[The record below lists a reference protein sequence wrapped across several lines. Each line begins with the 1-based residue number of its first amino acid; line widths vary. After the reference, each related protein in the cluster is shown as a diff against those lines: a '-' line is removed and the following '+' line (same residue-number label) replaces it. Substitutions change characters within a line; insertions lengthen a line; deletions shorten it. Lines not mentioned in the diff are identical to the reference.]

1 MRQHTLFWFVL
12 LISLTIWARPASAQ
26 VHGNTEPIQVT
37 GVLRY
42 AEDGRPAND
51 VVVRLEALTGGVVNE
66 VRTDRLGKFR
76 FPDLSPKQYHVVI
89 RQPGYRA
96 IQREV
101 NLVMMFAEYLQLS
114 LVPESSAKT
123 SAPPAPKVVDVNV
136 RPEALK
142 EFEQAQAAFASEKKE
157 QRLEGVRHLEAA
169 IELSPQFIEA
179 YLRLGIAWMDL
190 QQLDKAEQTLRHAL
204 EINPRTPIA
213 LFALGEI
220 YLRQR
225 KYEDAEKVLR
235 QGLVIEDHAWQGHF
249 ALGRLYWSRG
259 DIVSAGRQVGLTIQ
273 LNPNLAEAHLLAGN
287 ILLRGKRREDAV
299 EQFQEYLRLAPD
311 GEYAAQAR
319 EAIERIKKSP

>member
-1 MRQHTLFWFVL
+1 
-12 LISLTIWARPASAQ
+12 
-26 VHGNTEPIQVT
+26 VHSNTEPIQVT

-123 SAPPAPKVVDVNV
+123 STPSPKVVDVNV

-157 QRLEGVRHLEAA
+157 QKLEGVRHLEAA

-225 KYEDAEKVLR
+225 KYGDAEKVLR
-235 QGLVIEDHAWQGHF
+235 AGLAIEDHAWQGHF
-249 ALGRLYWSRG
+249 ALARLYWSRG
-259 DIVSAGRQVGLTIQ
+259 DIVKAGRQVGLTIQ
-273 LNPNLAEAHLLAGN
+273 LNANLAEAHLLAGN
-287 ILLRGKRREDAV
+287 ILLRGNRREDAV

-311 GEYAAQAR
+311 GEYAAQAK